1 MKKDKIMGTKKWVY
15 WVSIGTVLIVIYKFF
30 DNFSG
35 IGHWLSNLFAILA
48 PFLVAILMAYILY
61 QPVTKV
67 ENQLKK
73 IKKLKKPRS
82 LAILIVYL
90 IFGLLIFFLFKFI
103 IPEMIASILDLINN
117 VQYYYNGITT
127 NELESKW
134 APFIMDNILKPMVE
148 YIQQIDFKTVM
159 TPERISGYL
168 SSALGLFKALF
179 TFFIAIICSIRIL
192 SERER
197 ILKFIDKLTK
207 IIMTENGYRKFNRY
221 FKNGNEIFFKYFS
234 SQLID
239 AVVVAVLMS
248 IPLLILKVKYAVLL
262 GVIIGLFNLIPYF
275 GAIFA
280 VVVAALITILT
291 GGFQQAIIV
300 LIVMVVIQQIDANI
314 INPKITSSKLNVSP
328 LLIVFSVTIGGAYFG
343 VIGMFLAVPVAVL
356 IKLMV
361 DDYITNKNKQI
372 EEKDKDQ

>member
-197 ILKFIDKLTK
+197 ILKFIDKLAKTT
-207 IIMTENGYRKFNRY
+207 MTENGYRKFNRY

>member
-82 LAILIVYL
+82 LPILIVYL

-197 ILKFIDKLTK
+197 ILKFIDKLAKTT
-207 IIMTENGYRKFNRY
+207 MTENGYRKFNRY

-291 GGFQQAIIV
+291 GGFKQAIIV

-361 DDYITNKNKQI
+361 DDYITNKNQQI

>member
-48 PFLVAILMAYILY
+48 PFLVSILMAYILY

-197 ILKFIDKLTK
+197 ILKFIDKLAKTT
-207 IIMTENGYRKFNRY
+207 MTENGYRKFNRY

-291 GGFQQAIIV
+291 GGFKQAIIV

-361 DDYITNKNKQI
+361 DDYITNKNQQI

>member
-179 TFFIAIICSIRIL
+179 SFFIAIICSIRLL

-197 ILKFIDKLTK
+197 ILKFIDKLAKTT
-207 IIMTENGYRKFNRY
+207 MTENGYRKFNRY

-291 GGFQQAIIV
+291 GGFKQAIIV

-328 LLIVFSVTIGGAYFG
+328 LLVVFSVTIGGAYFG